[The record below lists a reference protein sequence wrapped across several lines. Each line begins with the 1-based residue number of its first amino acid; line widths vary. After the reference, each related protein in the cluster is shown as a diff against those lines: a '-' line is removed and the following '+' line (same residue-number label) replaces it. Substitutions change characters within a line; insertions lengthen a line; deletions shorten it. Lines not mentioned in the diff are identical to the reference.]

1 MGNVLGILGFS
12 SASFHQILKGTDNP
26 LKSVRATGKGFIYV
40 QLSQLA
46 ITVVSHIQSLILA
59 KPEPEEVLHLKW
71 SSLTFLQLL

>member
-12 SASFHQILKGTDNP
+12 SASFHQILNGTDNP

-46 ITVVSHIQSLILA
+46 ITVVSHIQS
-59 KPEPEEVLHLKW
+59 
-71 SSLTFLQLL
+71 